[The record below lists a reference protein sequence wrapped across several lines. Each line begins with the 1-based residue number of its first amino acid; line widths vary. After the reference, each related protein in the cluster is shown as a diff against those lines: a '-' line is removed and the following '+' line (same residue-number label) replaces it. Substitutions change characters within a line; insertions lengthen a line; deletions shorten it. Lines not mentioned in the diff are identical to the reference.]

1 MSMLM
6 LRIAKQGA
14 KKMTKQINEVVKI
27 VNQTFSNM
35 DNKAKEKSCAELVQK
50 KYNERLEEF
59 KKAQDFLAVDHLQ
72 RVRLKDYFK
81 DDFQELAGWEDFF
94 HYVNNAGLSF
104 DRVEAGTFEG
114 QRAGYWR
121 WQLSYGGPA
130 DEFRL
135 FDNGDL
141 EYWYLDW
148 FDGAKVDVK
157 DEIFE
162 NIMANFKELSAEDC

>member
-1 MSMLM
+1 METVQATNTET
-6 LRIAKQGA
+6 R
-14 KKMTKQINEVVKI
+14 
-27 VNQTFSNM
+27 
-35 DNKAKEKSCAELVQK
+35 KEKTCFELVQE
-50 KYNERLEEF
+50 KY
-59 KKAQDFLAVDHLQ
+59 QD
-72 RVRLKDYFK
+72 RLKQFETAKTFLDVDKDARDQLEQFIAIEFSDLVGY
-81 DDFQELAGWEDFF
+81 DDFFD
-94 HYVNNAGLSF
+94 YVNQSGLCF
-104 DRVEAGTFEG
+104 DRVEPGTFKD

-121 WQLSYGGPA
+121 WQLSWGGPSQ
-130 DEFRL
+130 EFRL